1 MRVAY
6 CVERIAD
13 IILPTTQYGVRNT
26 LTFVELFALAVLV
39 GCAGRTTPTPY
50 VPPSLAPTSPLS
62 TPETEAQP
70 RLSTQAVAFGG
81 PEATP
86 TPACKPDLAFLDDL
100 TVPDGASVSPGTELD
115 KRWQVENSGTCNWD
129 ADYRLKLVAGPDMAA
144 APEQALYPARSGSQA
159 LVRIL
164 FVAPEEAGVYR
175 SAWQAF
181 DPRGEPFGDPIF
193 IEILVQEEDQSPANN

>member
-1 MRVAY
+1 MRTPPYA
-6 CVERIAD
+6 
-13 IILPTTQYGVRNT
+13 VRNT
-26 LTFVELFALAVLV
+26 ISFLGLFALLILA
-39 GCAGRTTPTPY
+39 GCAGGTTLTPY
-50 VPPSLAPTSPLS
+50 VPPSLAPTSPLTTAKAEEPS
-62 TPETEAQP
+62 SPSTEA
-70 RLSTQAVAFGG
+70 VALRG

-86 TPACKPDLAFLDDL
+86 TPACTPDLAFLDDL
-100 TVPDGASVSPGTELD
+100 TLPDGALVTPGLELD

-129 ADYRLKLVAGPDMAA
+129 VDYRLKLVAGPDMAA

-164 FVAPEEAGVYR
+164 FVAPDEPGAYR

-193 IEILVQEEDQSPANN
+193 IEILVEEEVPLPTSD

>member
-1 MRVAY
+1 MMRVAY
-6 CVERIAD
+6 SVLRVRYD
-13 IILPTTQYGVRNT
+13 DRRNTFYGVRT
-26 LTFVELFALAVLV
+26 LFALLILV

-62 TPETEAQP
+62 TPETEARP

-86 TPACKPDLAFLDDL
+86 TPACTPDLAFLDDL

-129 ADYRLKLVAGPDMAA
+129 ARYRLKLVAGPDMAA

-193 IEILVQEEDQSPANN
+193 IEILVQEED

>member
-1 MRVAY
+1 MM
-6 CVERIAD
+6 RIAYSVLRGIYED
-13 IILPTTQYGVRNT
+13 RRNTFYGVRT
-26 LTFVELFALAVLV
+26 LIALLVLV

-50 VPPSLAPTSPLS
+50 VPPTLAPTSPL
-62 TPETEAQP
+62 TAPETEE
-70 RLSTQAVAFGG
+70 RSSLSTEAIAFEE
-81 PEATP
+81 PETTP
-86 TPACKPDLAFLDDL
+86 TPACTPDLAFLDDL
-100 TVPDGASVSPGTELD
+100 TIPDGALVGPEMELD

-129 ADYRLKLVAGPDMAA
+129 AGYRLKLIAGPDMGA

-159 LVRIL
+159 PVRIL